1 MKPIYR
7 IDSEFYNLTI
17 PLPSEEYMELEKSIL
32 LNGCSDPIRT
42 WDGIII
48 DGHKR
53 YKICSAAKMDFPV
66 ENMYFPSRED
76 AIIWACNERIPH
88 VIPGSSA
95 FKYLIGKQY
104 ICEKDIYHRSDH
116 TRDVQKDIIGVVKS
130 GEKFRVSLLLA
141 SKYKINH
148 TTVEKYGTLSAKM
161 DLLASKSPKSFQA
174 LLAGRI
180 HLSQKTIEEITQWE
194 NKKIGYYVRG
204 MIMEKEKKRQ
214 DKFIRNEK
222 MQHENSQRKQN
233 TEVNEIPLSV
243 GIKEMPA
250 FDPDMAIRGL
260 TLTIPT
266 WIGSIERAISK
277 TKVEL
282 VSPQARDQLIQSL
295 LRLDEQIMLAMEA
308 VEK

>member
-1 MKPIYR
+1 
-7 IDSEFYNLTI
+7 
-17 PLPSEEYMELEKSIL
+17 
-32 LNGCSDPIRT
+32 
-42 WDGIII
+42 
-48 DGHKR
+48 
-53 YKICSAAKMDFPV
+53 
-66 ENMYFPSRED
+66 
-76 AIIWACNERIPH
+76 
-88 VIPGSSA
+88 
-95 FKYLIGKQY
+95 
-104 ICEKDIYHRSDH
+104 
-116 TRDVQKDIIGVVKS
+116 
-130 GEKFRVSLLLA
+130 
-141 SKYKINH
+141 
-148 TTVEKYGTLSAKM
+148 M

-204 MIMEKEKKRQ
+204 MIMEEEKKRQ

>member
-1 MKPIYR
+1 M
-7 IDSEFYNLTI
+7 
-17 PLPSEEYMELEKSIL
+17 
-32 LNGCSDPIRT
+32 
-42 WDGIII
+42 
-48 DGHKR
+48 
-53 YKICSAAKMDFPV
+53 
-66 ENMYFPSRED
+66 
-76 AIIWACNERIPH
+76 
-88 VIPGSSA
+88 
-95 FKYLIGKQY
+95 
-104 ICEKDIYHRSDH
+104 
-116 TRDVQKDIIGVVKS
+116 
-130 GEKFRVSLLLA
+130 A

-204 MIMEKEKKRQ
+204 MIMEEEKKRQ
-214 DKFIRNEK
+214 DKFIRNENL
-222 MQHENSQRKQN
+222 QHENSQRKQN

>member
-1 MKPIYR
+1 M
-7 IDSEFYNLTI
+7 
-17 PLPSEEYMELEKSIL
+17 EE
-32 LNGCSDPIRT
+32 
-42 WDGIII
+42 
-48 DGHKR
+48 
-53 YKICSAAKMDFPV
+53 
-66 ENMYFPSRED
+66 
-76 AIIWACNERIPH
+76 
-88 VIPGSSA
+88 
-95 FKYLIGKQY
+95 
-104 ICEKDIYHRSDH
+104 
-116 TRDVQKDIIGVVKS
+116 
-130 GEKFRVSLLLA
+130 
-141 SKYKINH
+141 
-148 TTVEKYGTLSAKM
+148 
-161 DLLASKSPKSFQA
+161 
-174 LLAGRI
+174 
-180 HLSQKTIEEITQWE
+180 
-194 NKKIGYYVRG
+194 
-204 MIMEKEKKRQ
+204 EKKRQ

>member
-7 IDSEFYNLTI
+7 IDSEFHNLTI
-17 PLPSEEYMELEKSIL
+17 PLSSEEYKELEESIV
-32 LNGCSDPIRT
+32 LNGCKDPIRI

-66 ENMYFPSRED
+66 ENMSFPSRED

-88 VIPGSSA
+88 VDPSTLA
-95 FKYLIGKQY
+95 FKYLIGKEY
-104 ICEKDIYHRSDH
+104 ICEKQIYHRNDQ
-116 TRDVQKDIIGVVKS
+116 TRNIQKDMTGPVKN

-148 TTVEKYGTLSAKM
+148 TTVEKYGAISAKM
-161 DLLASKSPKSFQA
+161 DLMAAKSPKSFRA
-174 LLAGRI
+174 LLSGRI
-180 HLSQKTIEEITQWE
+180 HLSQKAIEEISQWE
-194 NKKIGYYVRG
+194 NKQIGYYIRG
-204 MIMEKEKKRQ
+204 MMIEEEKKRQ
-214 DKFIRNEK
+214 DKFIRNEN

-233 TEVNEIPLSV
+233 NEVNEIPLSV

-250 FDPDMAIRGL
+250 FDPDMEVKGL
-260 TLTIPT
+260 IS
-266 WIGSIERAISK
+266 SIKRAISK
-277 TKVEL
+277 TRVEL
-282 VSPQARDQLIQSL
+282 VSPQAKDQLIQSL

-308 VEK
+308 IEK